1 MHSRLSRRLLLSAL
15 LLAACSSH
23 GTSSGDGGPEGPD
36 PGVDASSPG
45 EPAPADPGPTGDFAG
60 YAASA
65 AGALHGYYNSSTGLW
80 NTTGWWNSANALTA
94 VVNYEIATGDTAYTG
109 DIATTF
115 ATNKSGNFLNNYYD
129 DEGWWALAWIRAYDL
144 TGNADYLAMAKTIF
158 DDMAQ
163 GWSDTCGGGLTW
175 TKTPSGKNAIP
186 NELFLSVAAALHT
199 RTAGD
204 AGPGSYLDWAQRE
217 WTWFERSGMINGD
230 DLINDG
236 LGSDC
241 KNNGGTTWTYNQ
253 GVILG
258 GLVELAAAT
267 GDAALTARATAIA
280 HAAMDHLSESHGVL
294 HEPCEPSCG
303 GDGTQFKGIFM
314 RNLAAFQ
321 QATGDERARVFL
333 AENADWLWNADQ
345 DDGGHF
351 GLTWTG
357 AFDQAD
363 ASRQSSALD
372 AFNAA
377 IPFTEPADDLALGLA
392 VTANGRCTDTEVA
405 ANAVDG
411 DRASKWCAGASDGHY
426 WLDVDLGAP
435 TEIGRVI
442 LRHAAAGGEKAGDN
456 TRDFSLD
463 VDDGRGGGLT
473 AVAKVTGNTLG
484 VTIHRF
490 APVRATRVR
499 LDITNPQTD
508 PQYIAARIYE
518 LELYPR

>member
-1 MHSRLSRRLLLSAL
+1 MDSRLPRWLLLSAA

-23 GTSSGDGGPEGPD
+23 GGASTDAGPGATEPGADAAPTAD
-36 PGVDASSPG
+36 PP
-45 EPAPADPGPTGDFAG
+45 PADPGPTGDFAG
-60 YAASA
+60 DATAAA
-65 AGALHGYYNSSTGLW
+65 DALHGYYNQGSGLW

-94 VVNYEIATGDTAYTG
+94 VVNYEIATGSTTYTA

-115 ATNKSGNFLNNYYD
+115 AANKSGKFLNNYYD
-129 DEGWWALAWIRAYDL
+129 DEGWWALGWIRAYDL
-144 TGNADYLAMAKTIF
+144 TGNADYLAMARTIF

-199 RTAGD
+199 RTPGD
-204 AGPGSYLDWAQRE
+204 SGPGSYLDWAQRE
-217 WTWFERSGMINGD
+217 WTWFDQSGMINGD
-230 DLINDG
+230 SLVNDG

-253 GVILG
+253 GVIVG
-258 GLVELAAAT
+258 GLVELAGAT
-267 GDAALTARATAIA
+267 NDAALTARATAIA
-280 HAAMDHLSESHGVL
+280 HAAMDHLAGPHGVL

-303 GDGTQFKGIFM
+303 GDGSQFKGIFM

-321 QATGDERARVFL
+321 QATGDAQARRFL
-333 AENADWLWNADQ
+333 TENADWLWNADQ
-345 DDGGHF
+345 GAGGHF
-351 GLTWTG
+351 GLVWTG

-363 ASRQSSALD
+363 ASRQSAALD

-377 IPFTEPADDLALGLA
+377 IPFSEPADNLALGRA
-392 VTANGRCTDTEVA
+392 VTANGTCTDAEVA

-411 DRASKWCAGASDGHY
+411 DRTTKWCAGASNGHY

-456 TRDFSLD
+456 TRDFSVD
-463 VDDGRGGGLT
+463 VDDGQGGGLT

-508 PQYIAARIYE
+508 PAYIAARIYE